1 MKGYLRPQPAQS
13 LHGLTELQPERVGM
27 RKMAAEFCGMGR
39 LMRGSRCPNERL
51 GGNAAVC
58 QAISA
63 QEMTFNQGDSRAQA
77 GGARGRNQPSRTAA
91 NDDQVIA
98 ALGLGIFPFGWM

>member
-13 LHGLTELQPERVGM
+13 LHGLTELQPERIGM
-27 RKMAAEFCGMGR
+27 RKMDAEFCGMGR

-51 GGNAAVC
+51 GGNATVD

-63 QEMTFNQGDSRAQA
+63 QKMTLNQCDSCA
-77 GGARGRNQPSRTAA
+77 
-91 NDDQVIA
+91 
-98 ALGLGIFPFGWM
+98 